1 MKKNSISRYASLV
14 GVAVAMLLFTA
25 CDGDENTYVPG
36 AETPEGCIGVYFE
49 GMQSGTIIA
58 TPDEETIA
66 ITLKRAKTE
75 NAVSVPLIVKS
86 VDTTAIQ
93 IPETVEFAAG
103 EAQATVNVGIKDL
116 YAQKIYR
123 FTLAVDEAYADH
135 YTQVNGATQYTA
147 SVMVAQWELFK
158 KNAQF
163 FYNGVSVATPVYY
176 SDIYKLSG
184 VNKFYI
190 TNFMGSGN
198 DMYFTVG
205 GSTYDENNLSGSSG
219 ELQPIGEGGIVVE
232 NYPDDGYN
240 YYEITAANGDDY
252 WETDGFYTYYFEWYG
267 GENYRSRSYIDFSS
281 KYIYLSGYLEAYGDD
296 NIQSWCILY
305 GVWQ

>member
-14 GVAVAMLLFTA
+14 GVAAAMLLFTA

-58 TPDEETIA
+58 TPGEESIA

-103 EAQATVNVGIKDL
+103 EAQATVNVGIKGL

-163 FYNGVSVATPVYY
+163 FYDGVSVATPVYY

-190 TNFMGSGN
+190 KNFMGSGN

-205 GSTYDENNLSGSSG
+205 GNYDENNLSSSNG
-219 ELQPIGEGGIVVE
+219 ELLPIAGDGIVVD
-232 NYPDDGYN
+232 NYPDEGYK
-240 YYEITAANGDDY
+240 YYEITAANGDEY
-252 WETDGFYTYYFEWYG
+252 WETNGFYTLKSATIIQYTIKGRFM
-267 GENYRSRSYIDFSS
+267 SR
-281 KYIYLSGYLEAYGDD
+281 
-296 NIQSWCILY
+296 
-305 GVWQ
+305 

>member
-1 MKKNSISRYASLV
+1 MKMKKNSISRYASLV

-58 TPDEETIA
+58 TPGEESIA

-103 EAQATVNVGIKDL
+103 EAQATANVGIKGL

-163 FYNGVSVATPVYY
+163 FYDGVSVATPVYY

-190 TNFMGSGN
+190 KNFMGSGN

-205 GSTYDENNLSGSSG
+205 GNYDENNLSSSNG
-219 ELQPIGEGGIVVE
+219 ELLPIAGDGIVVD
-232 NYPDDGYN
+232 NYPDEGYK
-240 YYEITAANGDDY
+240 YYEITAAKGDEY
-252 WETDGFYTYYFEWYG
+252 WETNGFYTYYFGWYG
-267 GENYRSRSYIDFSS
+267 GPNYSTWSYIDFTY
-281 KYIYLSGYLEAYGDD
+281 KYIYLSGYLEAYGSDS
-296 NIQSWCILY
+296 IQSWCTLY
-305 GVWQ
+305 GVW